1 MAASQYEL
9 DRLTV
14 IVDRNRLQQGAT
26 IRETNDLEPLDAKA
40 TAFGFAVV
48 EVNGHDYGELL
59 DVLSAVPFRPGKPT
73 FVIAHT
79 HKGHPISYMSNNV
92 AWHHK
97 VPSAAELQQ
106 AIDELSATHPSMN
119 GGSPA

>member
-1 MAASQYEL
+1 M
-9 DRLTV
+9 
-14 IVDRNRLQQGAT
+14 T
-26 IRETNDLEPLDAKA
+26 I
-40 TAFGFAVV
+40 
-48 EVNGHDYGELL
+48 GELL

-106 AIDELSATHPSMN
+106 AIDELTATVPSN
-119 GGSPA
+119 GGTPT